1 MKAIANPLAILALA
15 TAVYAA
21 ETNES
26 WEIHGQVVDEQ
37 GKPVEDFVAA
47 TFWSANGK
55 QWDDAGKYINADQA
69 NLGKYWKEEGTL
81 APYPPGL
88 ATRTGAGKFK
98 VTVEKRARVSIF
110 ITDITRQHG
119 GYLVVERREAD
130 KPVTFTLLPL
140 VRVTG
145 NIYCSEAKKTPGWTM
160 AVVHP
165 PGDMEGSL
173 QFIHCGSVQGRF
185 SFLLPPGKFD
195 LDVYSELPDA
205 HMPKP
210 DERKTSDAPV
220 DMPKYLMGI
229 RIDVPRGQPALD
241 VGLLDVVPNDS
252 DTLDYFSRFY
262 GKRAPELGISDARGV
277 PKNVK
282 LADFHG
288 KWVLLD
294 FWGLN
299 CMPCINVGLPKLS
312 KFYEEHKTDRDR
324 FEILAICNN
333 WNDDVRTIAEFDRLA
348 APIVDAKWGGK
359 QLPFPILIDGDGNTF
374 KAYGV
379 NGVPTTLLVDPDGNL
394 VKGGEEMLSE
404 KLREKRP

>member
-1 MKAIANPLAILALA
+1 MKAIANLLAILALV

-26 WEIHGQVVDEQ
+26 WEIHGKVVDEQ
-37 GKPVEDFVAA
+37 GKPVENFVAA

-55 QWDDAGKYINADQA
+55 QWDDAGKFIKVDQA
-69 NLGKYWKEEGTL
+69 NLGKYWKDEGVL
-81 APYPPGL
+81 EPYPHRL
-88 ATRTGAGKFK
+88 ASPMGAGQFK
-98 VTVEKRARVSIF
+98 VMVEKRPRVSIFVTDSTQQYGAIVAVEKRA
-110 ITDITRQHG
+110 
-119 GYLVVERREAD
+119 AD
-130 KPVTFTLLPL
+130 KPVTVNLLPL

-145 NIYCSEAKKTPGWTM
+145 NVYCSDAKKTPGWTM
-160 AVVHP
+160 VVIHP
-165 PGDMEGSL
+165 PGDMENHL
-173 QFIHCGSVQGRF
+173 QFIHCGSLQGRF

-210 DERKTSDAPV
+210 IQRKNRDAPV
-220 DMPKYLMGI
+220 DMPKYLAGI
-229 RIDVPRGQPALD
+229 RIDVPPGRSALD
-241 VGLLDVVPNDS
+241 VGLLDVVPSDS

-262 GKRAPELGISDARGV
+262 GKRPPELAITDARGV
-277 PKNVK
+277 PKSVK

-294 FWGLN
+294 FWGLS
-299 CMPCINVGLPKLS
+299 CVPCINVGLPKLS

-333 WNDDVRTIAEFDRLA
+333 WNDDVRTMEEFDRLA
-348 APIVDAKWGGK
+348 ASIVDTKWGGK
-359 QLPFPILIDGDGNTF
+359 QLPFPILIDGEGKTF
-374 KAYGV
+374 EAYGV
-379 NGVPTTLLVDPDGNL
+379 GGVPTTLLMDPDGNL
-394 VKGGEEMLSE
+394 VKGDEEMLAE